1 VPVIVV
7 TGFRVLPNT
16 AVGRRMILTRRELD
30 DTRAAD
36 AGAIDPRP
44 DPDPLIEGESVEI
57 GMIGQAGTDLRP
69 TGTGRFGRQRVSVV
83 TEGEWIDH
91 DTAIRV
97 VRVEGNRI
105 VVEAAT

>member
-1 VPVIVV
+1 
-7 TGFRVLPNT
+7 
-16 AVGRRMILTRRELD
+16 
-30 DTRAAD
+30 
-36 AGAIDPRP
+36 
-44 DPDPLIEGESVEI
+44 
-57 GMIGQAGTDLRP
+57 
-69 TGTGRFGRQRVSVV
+69 V